1 VWRAACL
8 QWSVPAARPSV
19 RRRYVA
25 TTVAAVYLAALG
37 AILLWPDHPDRDAG
51 AAYAVLYRLF
61 PVATPVTMDFGLN
74 IILFVPF
81 GIVLGVLLKGH
92 PWRLIGVA
100 AVVPLAIEVVQGVF
114 LPGRTSSA
122 LDVVANTLGGLIG
135 ALSIALSRRL
145 FANRRARTRR

>member
-1 VWRAACL
+1 M
-8 QWSVPAARPSV
+8 PAARPSA

-37 AILLWPDHPDRDAG
+37 VLLLWPDHPDRDAG
-51 AAYAVLYRLF
+51 AAYAVLYGLF
-61 PVATPVTMDFGLN
+61 PGATPVTMDFGLN
-74 IILFVPF
+74 VVLFVPF
-81 GIVLGVLLKGH
+81 GVVLAVLLRGH

-100 AVVPLAIEVVQGVF
+100 GVVPLTIEIVQAVF

-135 ALSIALSRRL
+135 ALSVALSRRL
-145 FANRRARTRR
+145 LAHLRTRTRR